1 MPLKPRKPKRTFKNS
16 RKMKPQVPD
25 AVKAYVKKAIAVEIE
40 NKSQTY
46 TQTGPIV
53 IGNAS
58 NTTVWSTSNVWMLT
72 PNSGELSITQGVTQG
87 TRVGN
92 KIKIK
97 TAKLIV
103 HLTPNGYVASGNQ
116 NTVPSPQYIDIYIFK
131 LRTQTDSIASARTVS
146 LSSFFQNG
154 ASAVGFVGN
163 GTDWMHQINNEQ
175 VKVYYHKR
183 FKIGYADY
191 SSNTGHQAEANDLT
205 NNDFNLSQIIEI
217 DMMKNGYPKHMIF
230 EDNNVI
236 AQQDQLYFLANPV
249 DFDGTLPA
257 NPTTCVP
264 ANMLYSINVTYEDA

>member
-1 MPLKPRKPKRTFKNS
+1 MAVPKRKAKKSFKRS
-16 RKMKPQVPD
+16 RKNKAIVPD
-25 AVKAYVKKAIAVEIE
+25 VIKAYVKKAIAVEIE
-40 NKSQTY
+40 NKSATY

-53 IGNAS
+53 IANAS
-58 NTTVWSTSNVWMLT
+58 NTTVWTTSNVWMLT
-72 PNSGELSITQGVTQG
+72 PNTGELSITQGVTQG

-97 TAKLIV
+97 TAELIV
-103 HLTPNGYVASGNQ
+103 HLSPNGYVASGNQ

-131 LRTQTDSIASARTVS
+131 LRTQTDSLASARTVS
-146 LSSFFQNG
+146 LASFFQNG

-183 FKIGYADY
+183 FKIGYASY
-191 SSNTGHQAEANDLT
+191 AANTGHQAESNDLT
-205 NNDFNLSQIIEI
+205 NNDFNLSQIIPI
-217 DMMKNGYPKHMIF
+217 NLMKHGYAKHMIF

-236 AQQDQLYFLANPV
+236 PQQDQLYFLANPV